1 MPAMSD
7 EIVLTAEERRFFWF
21 FPPAPGGVL
30 PPEHVQQS
38 LLAKGLVAK
47 GADGRYWMT
56 VLGDQVRLGAH
67 PSRTEG

>member
-21 FPPAPGGVL
+21 FPPA
-30 PPEHVQQS
+30 EHVQQS

-47 GADGRYWMT
+47 GSDGRCWMT